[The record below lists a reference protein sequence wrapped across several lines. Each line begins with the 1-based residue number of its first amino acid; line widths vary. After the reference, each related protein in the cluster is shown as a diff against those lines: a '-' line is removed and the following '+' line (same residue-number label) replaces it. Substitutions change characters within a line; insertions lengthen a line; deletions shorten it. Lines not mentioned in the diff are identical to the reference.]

1 MVRIVV
7 VGGGSAGW
15 TTASYIKNSI
25 DCELTV
31 IHEEQNNPIGVGE
44 TVTPTLR
51 LIAEN
56 ANISENVWLKD
67 SDATFKYGIKFEII
81 CVIQFFSK
89 KSIFSLFWSII
100 EKTAFFFSSNCPS
113 ISSSF

>member
-56 ANISENVWLKD
+56 ANIPENVWLKD
-67 SDATFKYGIKFEII
+67 SDATFKYGIKFNDHPDE
-81 CVIQFFSK
+81 VPGMFSTM
-89 KSIFSLFWSII
+89 IPMEGAIDAF
-100 EKTAFFFSSNCPS
+100 EKLSD
-113 ISSSF
+113 

>member
-56 ANISENVWLKD
+56 ANIPENVSIENQLL
-67 SDATFKYGIKFEII
+67 IKLYIARIHFLM
-81 CVIQFFSK
+81 
-89 KSIFSLFWSII
+89 IFHL
-100 EKTAFFFSSNCPS
+100 
-113 ISSSF
+113 

>member
-67 SDATFKYGIKFEII
+67 SDATFKYGIKFNDWNYSGSVWYHLFEDA
-81 CVIQFFSK
+81 FEFSETK
-89 KSIFSLFWSII
+89 VDS
-100 EKTAFFFSSNCPS
+100 AVV
-113 ISSSF
+113 SFGFTVTRKP